1 MKTYFEKELEL
12 GCLSFYAIINLK
24 KIVWL
29 PTFTTYKLEAIAFNW
44 LCFIIGVY
52 INDKEE

>member
-12 GCLSFYAIINLK
+12 GCLSFYVITHLK

-29 PTFTTYKLEAIAFNW
+29 PTFITYKLEAIAFNW
-44 LCFIIGVY
+44 LCFVIGVY